1 MASPASSASASASA
15 AALQQQYVAASLQH
29 PSNPPPP
36 PLTFQQGPTAHA
48 AQQLALQPLL
58 AQVHAGDVL
67 AYREKRGLP
76 TAKPSA
82 RDAQA
87 MQQARATRPQER
99 GEGSLQ
105 AAAVAGG
112 GTLTGVAT
120 TPGAASAT
128 SPRAGNPS
136 GVLAMP
142 LVGEKLAAIV
152 REVDPNFRLA
162 PEAEEALLALAD
174 GFVERVVQQSCKVA
188 EHREGREQPAGPRV
202 MGAGAAVTAADVSL
216 VLRSQWGIVV
226 PGAAGAPPAGAR
238 EAGKAGREEARKIF
252 QRGGIWETGTGDD
265 ARKRAKKER

>member
-1 MASPASSASASASA
+1 
-15 AALQQQYVAASLQH
+15 
-29 PSNPPPP
+29 
-36 PLTFQQGPTAHA
+36 
-48 AQQLALQPLL
+48 
-58 AQVHAGDVL
+58 
-67 AYREKRGLP
+67 
-76 TAKPSA
+76 
-82 RDAQA
+82 
-87 MQQARATRPQER
+87 
-99 GEGSLQ
+99 
-105 AAAVAGG
+105 
-112 GTLTGVAT
+112 
-120 TPGAASAT
+120 
-128 SPRAGNPS
+128 
-136 GVLAMP
+136 MP

-188 EHREGREQPAGPRV
+188 EHREGREQPAGPKV